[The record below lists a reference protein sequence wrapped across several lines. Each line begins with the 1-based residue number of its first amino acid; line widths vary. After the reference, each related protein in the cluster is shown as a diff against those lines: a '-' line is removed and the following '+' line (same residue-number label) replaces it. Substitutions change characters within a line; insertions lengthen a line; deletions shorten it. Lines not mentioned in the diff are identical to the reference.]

1 MFREWFDK
9 AAAATDWPVIG
20 LIVFVG
26 LFLLV
31 VVGVI
36 AGRRDRERIDHMAT
50 LPLAD
55 DAESA
60 STERGTRE

>member
-9 AAAATDWPVIG
+9 AAATTDWPVIG
-20 LIVFVG
+20 LIVFAG

-31 VVGVI
+31 LVAVF
-36 AGRRDRERIDHMAT
+36 AGRRDRERTDHMAT

-55 DAESA
+55 DAGPA

>member
-9 AAAATDWPVIG
+9 AASMTDWPVIG

-31 VVGVI
+31 LVAVFT
-36 AGRRDRERIDHMAT
+36 GRRNKERNDHMAT